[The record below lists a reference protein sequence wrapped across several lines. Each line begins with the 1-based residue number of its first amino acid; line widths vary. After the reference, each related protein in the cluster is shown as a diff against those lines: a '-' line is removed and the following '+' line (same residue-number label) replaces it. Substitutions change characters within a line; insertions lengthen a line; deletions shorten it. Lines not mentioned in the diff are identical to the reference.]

1 MSLKTSYS
9 ALEEGGRV
17 TSVVDSNKIQTLLFS
32 STTNTA
38 HTSSDVTDKVT
49 PIVNESKLLSLFG
62 NGSLSISAPASIK
75 QPTNVK
81 VTSTAPLNFT
91 PAVPPSAI
99 FALING
105 NSESSSDGSQISLAS
120 TASIP
125 TTSKSQAIPLSM
137 LSLDN
142 LPRPPLRPPLAVSA
156 NTVAASQSNVS
167 RSGIVLSARLSSN
180 ASSTAIG
187 SSIPNNIVSDMN
199 DNKINVSSTA
209 ARPLPPV
216 LPPQKTKNKLISSTI
231 LPSDFNT
238 SSGAF
243 ATAMAGGD
251 QLASFLKILEMG
263 GGSGGLLPLGASTS
277 AFEKQ
282 QQRLASSAS
291 ISSGGGGGGGGGGGS
306 GDDISG
312 LALAAACESIGDN
325 LGVQTR
331 NTWQPILLHIHSKR
345 LYRQRIPSQ
354 IANSNLMALSCHL
367 ANLNVKRGSS
377 QYTALHYA
385 CLSLARL
392 CSQFIMERVEHV
404 RNLDN
409 NNGEEGGG
417 GRGVYG
423 VTSLALR
430 QASGLVTL
438 LVAAGADVNA
448 RILDSA
454 GGQTPLHFLSSVS
467 YPPLLDEN
475 PAKEIAS
482 ALCFAE
488 ECLCRAADAMIFAG
502 ADPNA
507 LDLEYSQSSLH
518 LSCRNGHPKL
528 SAALVAHG
536 AKTDIEDRFLDNPID
551 SAEENT
557 RVIDAVRMQLDL
569 RNRQVTRTDG
579 SRSSA
584 YTVFDDLVIKSSPLN
599 GSPHLLMH
607 IVSFL
612 NEKGNGDTSSP
623 TMPLNALSSLQY
635 SLMEGPA
642 KRVLFVEGTLARD
655 DAESSAWSLAAML
668 LIPPQKKGGQ
678 VEVSLKRPPISQR
691 GKRSA
696 SVGSDK

>member
-9 ALEEGGRV
+9 AIEEGGRV

-32 STTNTA
+32 NTMNTT
-38 HTSSDVTDKVT
+38 HMSSDATDKVT
-49 PIVNESKLLSLFG
+49 PIVSESKLLSLFG
-62 NGSLSISAPASIK
+62 NGSLSISASASINK
-75 QPTNVK
+75 PSNVK

-105 NSESSSDGSQISLAS
+105 NSESLSDGSQLSLAS
-120 TASIP
+120 TASVP

-142 LPRPPLRPPLAVSA
+142 LPRPPLRPPLPVSTNA
-156 NTVAASQSNVS
+156 TAASQSNVN
-167 RSGIVLSARLSSN
+167 RSGIILAARLSSTT
-180 ASSTAIG
+180 SSTAIG
-187 SSIPNNIVSDMN
+187 STIPNNIVSDMN
-199 DNKINVSSTA
+199 DKINVSSTA

-216 LPPQKTKNKLISSTI
+216 LPPQKTKNKLNSSTI
-231 LPSDFNT
+231 LPSDFNR

-243 ATAMAGGD
+243 ETAMAGGD

-263 GGSGGLLPLGASTS
+263 EGSGGLLPLGASTS

-282 QQRLASSAS
+282 QQRLAS
-291 ISSGGGGGGGGGGGS
+291 IGGGGGGS

-345 LYRQRIPSQ
+345 LYRQGIPSQ

-392 CSQFIMERVEHV
+392 SSQFLLERVEHV
-404 RNLDN
+404 RNKDN
-409 NNGEEGGG
+409 KNGEGGG
-417 GRGVYG
+417 RGGVYG

-467 YPPLLDEN
+467 FPPLLDEN
-475 PAKEIAS
+475 LAKEVAS

-488 ECLCRAADAMIFAG
+488 ECLCRAADALIFAG
-502 ADPNA
+502 ADANA
-507 LDLEYSQSSLH
+507 LDFEYSQSSLH

-528 SAALVAHG
+528 SAVLVAHG
-536 AKTDIEDRFLDNPID
+536 AKTDLEDRFLDNPID

-557 RVIDAVRMQLDL
+557 RVIDAVKKQLDL
-569 RNRQVTRTDG
+569 RNRRETRTDG
-579 SRSSA
+579 KSSSA
-584 YTVFDDLVIKSSPLN
+584 YTVFDDLVIKSSPMN
-599 GSPHLLMH
+599 GSPLLLMH

-612 NEKGNGDTSSP
+612 NEKGKGDSSLP
-623 TMPLNALSSLQY
+623 TMPMNSLSSLQY

-642 KRVLFVEGTLARD
+642 KRVLFVEGILARD

-668 LIPPQKKGGQ
+668 LIPPQKKGGS
-678 VEVSLKRPPISQR
+678 VEVSIKRPPIFHR
-691 GKRSA
+691 EKRSA
-696 SVGSDK
+696 SVGSSD